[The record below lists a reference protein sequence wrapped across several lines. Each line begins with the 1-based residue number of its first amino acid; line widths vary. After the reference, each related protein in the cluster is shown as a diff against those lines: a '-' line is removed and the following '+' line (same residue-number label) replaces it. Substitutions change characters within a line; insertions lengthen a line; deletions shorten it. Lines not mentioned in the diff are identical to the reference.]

1 LNIFKKGINDFLW
14 ETLIKYQNEPF
25 YKDFHLVGG
34 TALSL
39 QIGHRISDDID
50 LFTTETLKK
59 EKIFNY
65 AKNIKNDVEIQN
77 DDETIFQLYF
87 PSNNLKIDFVQYP
100 YKLLDPLVI
109 TEEGLHMVGKNDIA
123 AMKMSAAGTR
133 GYEAKDFI
141 DLYYLLKEMTIDQII
156 ENFKRKYENE
166 NPIHY
171 IRSMA
176 FFDDV
181 TEDSWKSVK
190 IIKDKISVN
199 DVKYTLTKNIRDYE
213 KRVLNN
219 KNNSKN
225 EGRK

>member
-65 AKNIKNDVEIQN
+65 AKKIKNDVEIQN

-87 PSNNLKIDFVQYP
+87 PGNNLKIDFVQYP

-141 DLYYLLKEMTIDQII
+141 DLYYLLQEMTIDQII
-156 ENFKRKYENE
+156 ENFKRKYQNE

-190 IIKDKISVN
+190 IINDKISVN

-219 KNNSKN
+219 KNNSN
-225 EGRK
+225 